1 MRMRAVLPEFLRI
14 GLALALA
21 LVTCVASQ
29 ANGEER
35 MPRRAIT
42 LRDTVAEALRYNPS
56 IAASVAEVSI
66 ARARQREAVGA
77 EDFVLGSTVSW
88 AAARGPSVA
97 ALLQDDAL
105 ANLSLARP
113 LPTGGRVSL
122 NAGGEYTA
130 ARPDA
135 SGLAAR
141 AFVPAVTL
149 SLSHPL
155 LRGMGVAVARAGRR
169 RAQSALDEMALQHLL
184 VVTEFV
190 RTLTQTYWELAFA
203 AEQLKVRQASA
214 ARAREQLAAV
224 KANID
229 AGKQPPSA
237 SAEVEVA
244 IALREDDLLQADL
257 YAQDRS
263 VDLKALVGLD
273 RSPHLDPEPWEAAD
287 ALEPEL
293 IGPDLSIAIE
303 RAREHNPRV
312 GLARALGRSAGIEVD
327 VTNNGLLPQLDAWI
341 NVGSRVA
348 NAEPLVAL
356 RGLARFDGYLVQGGL
371 TLSFPIERNVALGR
385 AAAAREGVRKARLN
399 EESIGLQVASA
410 VLRSMQGL
418 ASARQRVGVLVHAVE
433 VATLDLD
440 AEKARFHA
448 GRSSNFDVLRRQD
461 ELARAQ
467 LQRARAKA
475 DYLRNAAELAA
486 LTGDVPSMIGSSLG
500 VGE

>member
-1 MRMRAVLPEFLRI
+1 MRMCAVLSESPRI

-21 LVTCVASQ
+21 LVTCVASP
-29 ANGEER
+29 ADGEER
-35 MPRRAIT
+35 TRKRAMT
-42 LRDTVAEALRYNPS
+42 LRDTLAEAFRYNPS
-56 IAASVAEVSI
+56 IAASAAEVNI
-66 ARARQREAVGA
+66 ARALQREAVGA
-77 EDFVLGSTVSW
+77 EDFVLGSTASW
-88 AAARGPSVA
+88 AAARGRGVA

-122 NAGGEYTA
+122 QAGGEYTA
-130 ARPDA
+130 ARPDV
-135 SGLAAR
+135 SGLVAR
-141 AFVPAVTL
+141 AFVPSVTL

-155 LRGMGVAVARAGRR
+155 LRGMGISVARAGRR
-169 RAQSALDEMALQHLL
+169 RAQSALDATALQHLL
-184 VVTEFV
+184 VLTEFV

-203 AEQLKVRQASA
+203 AEQLEVRQASA
-214 ARAREQLAAV
+214 TRAREQLAAV
-224 KANID
+224 RANIE

-263 VDLKALVGLD
+263 VDLKALVGPDWSLD
-273 RSPHLDPEPWEAAD
+273 LDPDAWEATD

-293 IGPDLSIAIE
+293 IGPDLSSAIE
-303 RAREHNPRV
+303 RAKEHNPRV
-312 GLARALGRSAGIEVD
+312 GLARALARAAGIEVD
-327 VTNNGLLPQLDAWI
+327 VTNNGLLPQLDAWM
-341 NVGSRVA
+341 NVGPHVIGA
-348 NAEPLVAL
+348 DPLVAL

-385 AAAAREGVRKARLN
+385 AAAAQEGVRRARLN
-399 EESIGLQVASA
+399 EESIGLQVAAA
-410 VLRSMQGL
+410 VLRSMHGL
-418 ASARQRVGVLVHAVE
+418 ASARQRIGVLVHAVE

-440 AEKARFHA
+440 AEKARFLA

-475 DYLRNAAELAA
+475 DYLRNAADFAA
-486 LTGDVPSMIGSSLG
+486 LTGEVPPMVGSSLG
-500 VGE
+500 VGG